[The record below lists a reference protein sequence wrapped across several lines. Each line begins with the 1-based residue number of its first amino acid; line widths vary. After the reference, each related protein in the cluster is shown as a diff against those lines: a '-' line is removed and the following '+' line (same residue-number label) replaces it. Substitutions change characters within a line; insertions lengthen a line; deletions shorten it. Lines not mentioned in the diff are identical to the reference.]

1 MAAVSVPFTERR
13 TFEGVG
19 HCGYAHQL
27 AVVRGHHLWLRKVL
41 SDHGPEPGQDGEDGF
56 LHLEFVQEVVANDA
70 RRPHRALLLLTR
82 TPPPGGHGVLPAPAV
97 MSEPLGQLRMWP
109 AIPSVLGDNYRLSDV
124 AAVLG
129 RSVQGLR
136 QMAMRG
142 EFPRLFR
149 LSRND
154 WRVEKL
160 ELEGW
165 AARRWESADSPR
177 LRAEAV
183 RSAIRQ
189 PAWLRRQP
197 RVRKAAN

>member
-1 MAAVSVPFTERR
+1 
-13 TFEGVG
+13 
-19 HCGYAHQL
+19 
-27 AVVRGHHLWLRKVL
+27 
-41 SDHGPEPGQDGEDGF
+41 
-56 LHLEFVQEVVANDA
+56 
-70 RRPHRALLLLTR
+70 
-82 TPPPGGHGVLPAPAV
+82 
-97 MSEPLGQLRMWP
+97 MSEPLEQLRTWP
-109 AIPSVLGDNYRLSDV
+109 AIPSVLGENYRLADV

-160 ELEGW
+160 ELEAW
-165 AARRWESADSPR
+165 AAGRWVSADSPR

-197 RVRKAAN
+197 RVRKAVN